1 MKRAG
6 SSIRVRATAA
16 LVLVTVAGAIGSV
29 SSTTAI
35 GHSLAPRLDAAAE
48 SARQVAV
55 NLMGGRP
62 FQIVVMEEQRV
73 LMSTSSPG
81 TSLITPVPSASVSKA
96 ITAMLVMALIEEGIL
111 TLDSTLAEIL
121 PPELV
126 PDSWRAVSVRQ
137 LLSHTS
143 GFPADRTR
151 WFDGS
156 YGTCFEAYRRS
167 VTRSAPVGPGSYDY
181 SNTNFCTLSL
191 LAIFAT
197 GVSYEEATY
206 RYVFRPLRIRRQT
219 MDAEYG
225 NLAGAGGWRLSA
237 LDTARVISALDP
249 DALASPLDPSTRRT
263 MIRRTTYNYGLG
275 VWIWDEEVFGH
286 SGTLNRARNIAV
298 RLSSGRVVVVL
309 TQATYPESGLDLLDA
324 ALSIDRAYAAA
335 CAPTGCP
342 AVGPDPFFG
351 DLGQPLRQNYF

>member
-1 MKRAG
+1 
-6 SSIRVRATAA
+6 
-16 LVLVTVAGAIGSV
+16 
-29 SSTTAI
+29 
-35 GHSLAPRLDAAAE
+35 
-48 SARQVAV
+48 
-55 NLMGGRP
+55 MGGRP

-73 LMSTSSPG
+73 LMSVSSPG
-81 TSLITPVPSASVSKA
+81 TSLVTPEPVASVSKA
-96 ITAMLVMALIEEGIL
+96 VTAVLVMDLVEEGVL
-111 TLDSTLAEIL
+111 RLDSTLADVL
-121 PPELV
+121 PPEFV
-126 PDSWRAVSVRQ
+126 PESWRSTTVRQ

-156 YGTCFEAYRRS
+156 YGTCFEAYWRS
-167 VTRSAPVGPGSYDY
+167 VTRSAPVAPGSYDY

-191 LAIFAT
+191 MAVFST

-206 RYVFRPLRIRRQT
+206 RHVFEPLGIRRRT

-249 DALASPLDPSTRRT
+249 DALLSPLDPSTRRT

-275 VWIWDEEVFGH
+275 VWIWDEDVFGH

-324 ALSIDRAYAAA
+324 ALSIDRAYASA

-342 AVGPDPFFG
+342 SVGPDPFLG
-351 DLGQPLRQNYF
+351 DLGQPLRQSYF

>member
-1 MKRAG
+1 MNRAG
-6 SSIRVRATAA
+6 SSFRVRATSA
-16 LVLVTVAGAIGSV
+16 LVLVSVATALCPAPSSSALGTSV
-29 SSTTAI
+29 S
-35 GHSLAPRLDAAAE
+35 PRLDAPAE
-48 SARQVAV
+48 SARETAES
-55 NLMGGRP
+55 LMGARP
-62 FQIVVMEEQRV
+62 FQIVVMDGQRV
-73 LMSTSSPG
+73 LMSVSSPG
-81 TSLITPVPSASVSKA
+81 TTLMTPVPVASVSKA
-96 ITAMLVMALIEEGIL
+96 VTAMLIMDLIEEGIIG
-111 TLDSTLAEIL
+111 LDSTLAEIL
-121 PPELV
+121 PPEFV
-126 PDSWRAVSVRQ
+126 PETWRSISVRQ

-156 YGTCFEAYRRS
+156 YITCFEAYWRS
-167 VTRSAPVGPGSYDY
+167 VTRSAPVAPGTYDY

-191 LAIFAT
+191 LAVFAT

-206 RYVFRPLRIRRQT
+206 RHVFRPLGIHRRT

-249 DALASPLDPSTRRT
+249 DAIISPLDPSTRRM

-275 VWIWDEEVFGH
+275 VWIWDDDVFGH

-298 RLSSGRVVVVL
+298 RLSSGRVIVVL
-309 TQATYPESGLDLLDA
+309 TQATYPESGLELLA
-324 ALSIDRAYAAA
+324 AAESIDRAYAAA
-335 CAPTGCP
+335 CAPAGCT

-351 DLGQPLRQNYF
+351 DLGQPLRQSYF

>member
-6 SSIRVRATAA
+6 SSFRVRATSA
-16 LVLVTVAGAIGSV
+16 LVLGTVASGLCATP
-29 SSTTAI
+29 SSAVV
-35 GHSLAPRLDAAAE
+35 GHSVAPRLDAAAE
-48 SARQVAV
+48 SAREVAED
-55 NLMGGRP
+55 LMGARP
-62 FQIVVMEEQRV
+62 FQIVVMEGQRV
-73 LMSTSSPG
+73 LMSVSSPG
-81 TSLITPVPSASVSKA
+81 TSLITPVPLASVSKA
-96 ITAMLVMALIEEGIL
+96 VTAMLVMELVEEGIL
-111 TLDSTLAEIL
+111 SLDSTLAQVL

-126 PDSWRAVSVRQ
+126 PETWHSTTVRQ

-156 YGTCFEAYRRS
+156 YSTCFEAYVRS
-167 VTRSAPVGPGSYDY
+167 VSRSGPVAPGSYDY
-181 SNTNFCTLSL
+181 SNTNFCALSL
-191 LAIFAT
+191 MAIFST

-206 RYVFRPLRIRRQT
+206 RYVFRPLGIRRRS

-249 DALASPLDPSTRRT
+249 DALVSPLDPSTRRT

-275 VWIWDEEVFGH
+275 VWIWDEDVFGH

-324 ALSIDRAYAAA
+324 ALSIDRAYGSA

-351 DLGQPLRQNYF
+351 DLGQPLRQSYF